1 MRHNEK
7 VTKIKR
13 HHQLDCNCCIKTKCP
28 PNGYCQ
34 EKDVTHKCISLTPF
48 QPPKKILLALQRV
61 TLKSKDYITTSNH
74 FETKTIT
81 SLSSYVWKIK
91 KRRRKPQH

>member
-34 EKDVTHKCISLTPF
+34 EKDVTHKCISLTTF
-48 QPPKKILLALQRV
+48 QPPKNFLGLAE
-61 TLKSKDYITTSNH
+61 SD
-74 FETKTIT
+74 F
-81 SLSSYVWKIK
+81 K
-91 KRRRKPQH
+91 K